1 MTNISQLEPAMKA
14 ANDAWGFNPLQKV
27 RMPMLVNQKVITEE
41 VDALWTDGGLRP
53 NASNLAFLMQSISG
67 EGEVEQWTK
76 RLKTFPI
83 RGSLLIS
90 PSSFYF
96 LQSNYDTPDELETH
110 QLNLDTWR
118 EMLVSPK
125 SHLFKPRE
133 LARLKSGQ
141 LSLVDLEDTNLEG
154 SFNFL
159 LREQQKKIEQAFL
172 QGIKEALEFV
182 DNSRDSVSSRSKI
195 KGHVIRFAIA
205 YLAARILEDKNFFN
219 AKIEDPIEL
228 LERIGKIR
236 Y

>member
-14 ANDAWGFNPLQKV
+14 ANAWGFNPLQKV

-110 QLNLDTWR
+110 QLNLYTWR
-118 EMLVSPK
+118 EML
-125 SHLFKPRE
+125 
-133 LARLKSGQ
+133 G
-141 LSLVDLEDTNLEG
+141 
-154 SFNFL
+154 
-159 LREQQKKIEQAFL
+159 
-172 QGIKEALEFV
+172 
-182 DNSRDSVSSRSKI
+182 
-195 KGHVIRFAIA
+195 
-205 YLAARILEDKNFFN
+205 
-219 AKIEDPIEL
+219 
-228 LERIGKIR
+228 
-236 Y
+236 